1 MHGMMTDMPMGT
13 ATVRRDAPWSAQEGK
28 PLLSCYFPLG
38 DPRVPAELLD
48 IYAGE
53 GVDVIEIGMAS
64 PEPFLD
70 GPDVRAS
77 MERASRA
84 QWRNDLD
91 AVFERLSRLR
101 NPPRTLLMTYA
112 DDTHPGLAGN
122 GLWRGLDS
130 LLVVAHEGDPLAER
144 LESSATAAG
153 VSPSAFLPLPL
164 TDEGVARARRA
175 QFYVMLQSNDGPTGP
190 RRDIDPGNAE
200 RIASLKA
207 AGVTAPILLGF
218 GISNGAQAREACDLD
233 ADGVVVGS
241 QVLRAA
247 LAGRSHLQ
255 ALLND
260 LRSGLDA

>member
-1 MHGMMTDMPMGT
+1 MPTGT
-13 ATVRRDAPWSAQEGK
+13 ATSRRDAPFAAQAGR

-38 DPRVPAELLD
+38 DPQVPVELLD
-48 IYAGE
+48 IYVGE

-70 GPDVRAS
+70 GTDVRAS
-77 MERASRA
+77 MARADRA
-84 QWRNDLD
+84 DWRRDLD
-91 AVFERLSRLR
+91 AVFDQLSRFR
-101 NPPRTLLMTYA
+101 DMPRTLLMTYA
-112 DDTHPGLAGN
+112 DKAHPAFADSS
-122 GLWRGLDS
+122 LWRGLDS
-130 LLVVAHEGDPLAER
+130 LLVVAHEGDPLAAR
-144 LESSATAAG
+144 LESSAIATG

-164 TDEGVARARRA
+164 SDDGMARARRA
-175 QFYVMLQSNDGPTGP
+175 EFYVMLQSNDGPTGP
-190 RRDIDPGNAE
+190 RKEVDPSNAA

-247 LAGRSHLQ
+247 LSGQRELQ
-255 ALLND
+255 ALLHD

>member
-1 MHGMMTDMPMGT
+1 MPMGI
-13 ATVRRDAPWSAQEGK
+13 ATSRRDAPFAAQAEK

-38 DPRVPAELLD
+38 DPAVPVELLD

-70 GPDVRAS
+70 GADVRAS
-77 MERASRA
+77 MARADRAS
-84 QWRNDLD
+84 WRGDLD
-91 AVFERLSRLR
+91 AVFDRLSRFR

-112 DDTHPGLAGN
+112 DEAHPAFAEQ

-130 LLVVAHEGDPLAER
+130 LLVVAHEGDALAAK
-144 LESSATAAG
+144 LEKCATAEDIAL
-153 VSPSAFLPLPL
+153 SAFLPLPL
-164 TDEGVARARRA
+164 SDESMARARRA
-175 QFYVMLQSNDGPTGP
+175 EFYVMLQSNDGPTGP
-190 RRDIDPGNAE
+190 RKEVDPGNAA

-207 AGVTAPILLGF
+207 AGVTAPIMLGF

-247 LAGRSHLQ
+247 LLGADELK
-255 ALLND
+255 ALLHD